1 MQEMWLRPSNS
12 LEDKETE
19 LALLFEEAL
28 RKFIVVPHVVLDG
41 EIREGNANRQ

>member
-28 RKFIVVPHVVLDG
+28 RKFIVVLDG